1 MMGVSLNMFMTLA
14 VAVIV
19 LLIGAWLRKKIKLLD
34 KFCIPAPVVGG
45 LLYALVMTVFHVFGI
60 LDVEY
65 DDTLKD
71 VCMVAFF
78 TTVGFQVD
86 FKALKKGGK
95 SLILLTV
102 LVLVLI
108 IAQNGLSLGVSA
120 IIGVDGLLGLC
131 TGSIPMVGGHGTAG
145 AFGPI
150 LEDFGM
156 KSATTICTA
165 AATFGLVAGSLIG
178 GPLGNN
184 LIKRHKLYDP
194 NKKTD
199 ENETETQVPATE
211 PEETFSATRFA
222 KAIYQIAIAMGLGT
236 IISWAL
242 SKAGL
247 TLPMYIGGMI
257 IAVIM
262 RNVGDRTTKV
272 DIASKEIG
280 AIGEVALSMFL
291 GIAMITLKLWQLAD
305 LAVPFLILLACQT
318 VLMIVFAYFVVFNV
332 MGRDY
337 DAAVLTSGM
346 CGFGMGATPNAMAN
360 MQAITRKYGPSIKA
374 FLIVPIVGGMFV
386 DFINSMV
393 ITVFINILT

>member
-1 MMGVSLNMFMTLA
+1 MMSVSLNMFMTLA

-45 LLYALVMTVFHVFGI
+45 LLYALVMTVFHVFGVF
-60 LDVEY
+60 DVEY

-165 AATFGLVAGSLIG
+165 AATFGLVTGSLIG

-199 ENETETQVPATE
+199 EAETETQVPATE

-393 ITVFINILT
+393 ITVFINFLT

>member
-262 RNVGDRTTKV
+262 RNIGDRTTKV

>member
-184 LIKRHKLYDP
+184 LIKRRKLYDP

-393 ITVFINILT
+393 ITVFINFLT

>member
-1 MMGVSLNMFMTLA
+1 MMGVSLNMYMTLA
-14 VAVIV
+14 IAVIV

-65 DDTLKD
+65 DDTLKE

-156 KSATTICTA
+156 KSATTVCTA
-165 AATFGLVAGSLIG
+165 AATFGLVTGSLIG

-262 RNVGDRTTKV
+262 RNVGDRITKV

-393 ITVFINILT
+393 ITVFINFLT

>member
-1 MMGVSLNMFMTLA
+1 MGVSLNMFMTLA

-393 ITVFINILT
+393 ITVFINFLT

>member
-1 MMGVSLNMFMTLA
+1 MSVSLNMFMTLA

-45 LLYALVMTVFHVFGI
+45 LLYALVMTVFHVFGVF
-60 LDVEY
+60 DVEY

-165 AATFGLVAGSLIG
+165 AATFGLVTGSLIG

-194 NKKTD
+194 NKKAD
-199 ENETETQVPATE
+199 ENVAETQVTTTE
-211 PEETFSATRFA
+211 TEETFSATRFA

-291 GIAMITLKLWQLAD
+291 GIAMITLKLW
-305 LAVPFLILLACQT
+305 
-318 VLMIVFAYFVVFNV
+318 
-332 MGRDY
+332 
-337 DAAVLTSGM
+337 
-346 CGFGMGATPNAMAN
+346 
-360 MQAITRKYGPSIKA
+360 
-374 FLIVPIVGGMFV
+374 
-386 DFINSMV
+386 
-393 ITVFINILT
+393 

>member
-1 MMGVSLNMFMTLA
+1 MGVSLNMFMTLA

-165 AATFGLVAGSLIG
+165 AATFGLVTGSLIG

-393 ITVFINILT
+393 ITVFINFLT

>member
-1 MMGVSLNMFMTLA
+1 MGVSLNMFMTLA

-120 IIGVDGLLGLC
+120 IMGVDGLLGLC

-393 ITVFINILT
+393 ITVFINFLT

>member
-1 MMGVSLNMFMTLA
+1 MMSVSLNMFMTLA

-45 LLYALVMTVFHVFGI
+45 LLYALVMTVFHVFGVF
-60 LDVEY
+60 DVEY

-165 AATFGLVAGSLIG
+165 AATFGLVTGSLIG

-194 NKKTD
+194 NKKAD
-199 ENETETQVPATE
+199 EKVAETQVTTTE
-211 PEETFSATRFA
+211 TEETFSATRFA

-393 ITVFINILT
+393 ITVFINFLT

>member
-242 SKAGL
+242 SKVGL

-393 ITVFINILT
+393 ITVFINFLT

>member
-1 MMGVSLNMFMTLA
+1 MGVSLNMFMTLA

-194 NKKTD
+194 NKKID
-199 ENETETQVPATE
+199 ENETEAQVPATE

-393 ITVFINILT
+393 ITVFINFLT

>member
-318 VLMIVFAYFVVFNV
+318 VLMIVFAYFVVFFV

-393 ITVFINILT
+393 ITVFINFLT

>member
-1 MMGVSLNMFMTLA
+1 MSVSLNMYQTLA
-14 VAVIV
+14 IAVIV
-19 LLIGAWLRKKIKLLD
+19 LLIGAWLRSKIKLLE

-45 LLYALVMTVFHVFGI
+45 LLYALLMTVFYAFGI
-60 LDVEY
+60 LSVEY
-65 DDTLKD
+65 DDTLKE

-86 FKALKKGGK
+86 FKALKQGGK
-95 SLILLTV
+95 GLILLTV

-120 IIGVDGLLGLC
+120 LMGVDSLLGLC

-165 AATFGLVAGSLIG
+165 AATFGLVVGSLIG

-194 NKKTD
+194 AKKGEAKED
-199 ENETETQVPATE
+199 AAQSMTEQAEESYSVKGYATATYQV
-211 PEETFSATRFA
+211 
-222 KAIYQIAIAMGLGT
+222 AIAMGVGT
-236 IISWAL
+236 VISWAL
-242 SKAGL
+242 SKAGM

-262 RNVGDRTTKV
+262 RNVGDRINKV
-272 DIASKEIG
+272 NIASSEIG
-280 AIGEVALSMFL
+280 AIGEVALDRKS
-291 GIAMITLKLWQLAD
+291 
-305 LAVPFLILLACQT
+305 
-318 VLMIVFAYFVVFNV
+318 VV
-332 MGRDY
+332 
-337 DAAVLTSGM
+337 
-346 CGFGMGATPNAMAN
+346 
-360 MQAITRKYGPSIKA
+360 
-374 FLIVPIVGGMFV
+374 
-386 DFINSMV
+386 
-393 ITVFINILT
+393 

>member
-1 MMGVSLNMFMTLA
+1 MGVSLNMYMTLA
-14 VAVIV
+14 IAVIV

-65 DDTLKD
+65 DDTLKE

-165 AATFGLVAGSLIG
+165 AATFGLVTGSLIG

-393 ITVFINILT
+393 ITVFINFLT